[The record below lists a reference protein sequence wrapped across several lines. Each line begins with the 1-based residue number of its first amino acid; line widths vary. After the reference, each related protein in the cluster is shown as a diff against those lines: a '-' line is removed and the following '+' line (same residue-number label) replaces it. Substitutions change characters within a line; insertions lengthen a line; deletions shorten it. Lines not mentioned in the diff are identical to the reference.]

1 MCSYIRSYQAKHS
14 CLRYNLYIRKCL
26 IAESDEKS
34 GEKLST
40 AAVIFITIAITF
52 VVTALTVYILTSM
65 YYKHSMINMIK
76 KSKAELKK
84 IADQKK
90 SPYANIV
97 TMDPTCITTIKM
109 EDNPAYKTH
118 SDITIKKDTE

>member
-1 MCSYIRSYQAKHS
+1 MFNNTFS
-14 CLRYNLYIRKCL
+14 
-26 IAESDEKS
+26 ESDEKS
-34 GEKLST
+34 GEGLST
-40 AAVIFITIAITF
+40 EAAVFITIAITF

-65 YYKHSMINMIK
+65 YYKHLMINMIK
-76 KSKAELKK
+76 KSKVELKK

-109 EDNPAYKTH
+109 QDNPAYKTH